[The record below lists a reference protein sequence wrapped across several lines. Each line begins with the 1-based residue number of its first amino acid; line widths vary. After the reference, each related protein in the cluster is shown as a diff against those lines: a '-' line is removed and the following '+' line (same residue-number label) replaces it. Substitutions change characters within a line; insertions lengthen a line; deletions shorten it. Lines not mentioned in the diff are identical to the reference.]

1 MTIQPTPPDL
11 PPMSSA
17 KAAPMPERP
26 APSPAAASSG
36 SGFGAKRLRQIVGMI
51 ASGGLVLIVVVLFFQ
66 LVARPGLRP
75 TDLMATIEAQ
85 TELGIFNQKM
95 GAAPGEVLM
104 TEAQYRAKLAEA
116 ERGGQAKA
124 ELAFQKDLA
133 VVQADK
139 ERVVGAYQTLYQ
151 RTNLI
156 AQAGVQMEQVAM
168 QFRQQLLQSTN
179 GGRAVVIGIK
189 DMACGL
195 GSEEACAS
203 ARADREKM
211 IDEGTTLSEA
221 DLAAKV
227 NALMAGIP
235 DPASLVAAQDQQQ
248 NGVPTLT
255 EN

>member
-1 MTIQPTPPDL
+1 MQPTPPPL
-11 PPMSSA
+11 PPQRPMASTPAPDRAPS
-17 KAAPMPERP
+17 AAP
-26 APSPAAASSG
+26 AQPSVG
-36 SGFGAKRLRQIVGMI
+36 GTKRLRQIVGYTATGSLGFVAAVLALQGI
-51 ASGGLVLIVVVLFFQ
+51 AK
-66 LVARPGLRP
+66 PGFRP

-85 TELGIFNQKM
+85 TDLGIFNQKM

-104 TEAQYRAKLAEA
+104 TEDQYRAKLAEA

-124 ELAFQKDLA
+124 ELAFQKELMG
-133 VVQADK
+133 VQADK

-168 QFRQQLLQSTN
+168 QFRQQLLQATN
-179 GGRAVVIGIK
+179 GGRVVVIGIK
-189 DMACGL
+189 DLACGA

-211 IDEGTTLSEA
+211 VEEGTTLSER

-235 DPASLVAAQDQQQ
+235 DPASLVAAQDQRQ

>member
-1 MTIQPTPPDL
+1 MTTQPTLPAL
-11 PPMSSA
+11 PPMSPA
-17 KAAPMPERP
+17 KPASMPDRP
-26 APSPAAASSG
+26 APQPAAASAG
-36 SGFGAKRLRQIVGMI
+36 SGFGAKRLRQIVGYTATGSLGLI
-51 ASGGLVLIVVVLFFQ
+51 ASVLALQGI
-66 LVARPGLRP
+66 AKPGLRP

-95 GAAPGEVLM
+95 GAAPGQVLM
-104 TEAQYRAKLAEA
+104 TEAQYRAELAEA
-116 ERGGQAKA
+116 ERGGQARA

-139 ERVVGAYQTLYQ
+139 ERMVGAYQTLYQ

-235 DPASLVAAQDQQQ
+235 DPASLVAAQDQRQ